1 MKQLLFVFNPKS
13 GKSQIRNHLVD
24 IMDIFIKAGYEVQVY
39 VTQSRLDAKRA
50 AEKYGASVDLLVC
63 SGGDGT
69 LNEIISGLMELPHQ
83 PLLGYIPAGSTNDF
97 ASSLE
102 IPKSMKRAAVMAVD
116 GRPFAI
122 DIGRFCH
129 ERFFVYVAG
138 FGAFTE
144 VSYMTSQDKKN
155 RMGHQAYMIEGVKSL
170 TAIKTYMMRFEW
182 EDSVVDGE
190 FIFGMVTNTISVG
203 GFKGLVSQDVALNDG
218 YFEVLLIRAPKTPLD
233 LSNIVSYMFLKE
245 EQNEFVYRFKTRTL
259 KVVSEEPVDWVL
271 DGEFGGTR
279 TEVFVENLQNR
290 IQIQRYGAE
299 NSLLEEKS

>member
-1 MKQLLFVFNPKS
+1 MKKLLFIFNPKS
-13 GKSQIRNHLVD
+13 GKSQIRNHLMD
-24 IMDIFIKAGYEVQVY
+24 IMDIFVKAGYEVQVY

-50 AEKYGASVDLLVC
+50 AEKYGETVDLLVC

-69 LNEIISGLMELPHQ
+69 LNEIVSGLMELSHQ

-102 IPKSMKRAAVMAVD
+102 IPKGMKQAAVMAMD
-116 GRPFAI
+116 GRPYAI
-122 DIGRFCH
+122 DIGRFCDD
-129 ERFFVYVAG
+129 RYFVYVAG

-155 RMGHQAYMIEGVKSL
+155 RMGHQAYMIEGMKSL
-170 TAIKTYMMRFEW
+170 TGIKTYMMQFEW
-182 EDSVVDGE
+182 EDSVLDGE

-203 GFKGLVSQDVALNDG
+203 GFKGLVNQDVALNDG

-245 EQNEFVYRFKTRTL
+245 EQNEFVYRFKTKFL
-259 KVVSEEPVDWVL
+259 KVVSVEPIDWVL

-290 IQIQRYGAE
+290 IQIQHYGAE
-299 NSLLEEKS
+299 NTLLEEKS